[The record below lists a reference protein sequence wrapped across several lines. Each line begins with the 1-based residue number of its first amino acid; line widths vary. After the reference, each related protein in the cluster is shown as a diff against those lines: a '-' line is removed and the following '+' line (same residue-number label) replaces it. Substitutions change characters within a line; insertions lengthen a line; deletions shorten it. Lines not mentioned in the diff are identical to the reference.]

1 MFSSCKDLAEISM
14 SEKKLKSFYKYL
26 SLGEFD
32 KALELVGDVKGPS
45 NDSDKV
51 VILALRLK
59 RELQKYL
66 SLKDV

>member
-1 MFSSCKDLAEISM
+1 MFSGYKDLAKISM
-14 SEKKLKSFYKYL
+14 SEEKLKSFYEYL

-32 KALELVGDVKGPS
+32 KALELVEDVKRPS

-66 SLKDV
+66 SLKAV